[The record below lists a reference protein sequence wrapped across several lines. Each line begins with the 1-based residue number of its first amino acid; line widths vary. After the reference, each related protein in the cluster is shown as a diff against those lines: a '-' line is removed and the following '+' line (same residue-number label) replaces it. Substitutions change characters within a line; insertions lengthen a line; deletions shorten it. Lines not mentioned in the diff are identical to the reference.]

1 MDSPIKPYQIAI
13 PDSAIERLKTK
24 LSLATFPGET
34 TFSNDWKYGAP
45 LDEIRRLAKVW
56 LEKYDWRQAEAELNR
71 LPQFTTTLS
80 VEGHEEALRIHFIHQ
95 KSERPNS
102 IPLLFCHGSE
112 AGYQGPGSFIE
123 VTKILPLLTSSD
135 KGDEPT
141 FHVVAPSLPNYGFS
155 QRTSKPGFGIPQCAE
170 VCHKLMLQLGYN
182 KYVTQ
187 GGDWGFFVTRA
198 MGILY
203 PSHVL
208 ASHINFILALAPSL
222 RYSPLLCLEYLMGR
236 YSPAEK
242 AGLQRSRWFY
252 TEGSGYNQ
260 MQRSK
265 PHTLGFALADS
276 PVALLAWIYEKLR
289 DWTDEYP
296 WTDEEILTWISMYLF
311 SEAGADASIRLY
323 YEAFHPATGA
333 GEGDSAL
340 NPLLKWSGIPLG
352 LSYFPKDVIVLPS
365 SWGRTLG
372 PVVFETRHEE
382 GGHFAAYEKPELVVR
397 DLRKM
402 FGKGGIDVRLDG

>member
-1 MDSPIKPYQIAI
+1 MDTRIKPYQIAI

-45 LDEIRRLAKVW
+45 LDEIKRLAKVW
-56 LEKYDWRQAEAELNR
+56 LEKYDWRRAEAELNR

-102 IPLLFCHGSE
+102 IPLLFCHGSDLE
-112 AGYQGPGSFIE
+112 ARLWD
-123 VTKILPLLTSSD
+123 T
-135 KGDEPT
+135 
-141 FHVVAPSLPNYGFS
+141 A
-155 QRTSKPGFGIPQCAE
+155 
-170 VCHKLMLQLGYN
+170 VCG
-182 KYVTQ
+182 VTQ

-208 ASHINFILALAPSL
+208 ASHINFILALAPSAL
-222 RYSPLLCLEYLMGR
+222 YSPLLCLRYLIGR
-236 YSPAEK
+236 YTPAEK
-242 AGLQRSRWFY
+242 AGLRRTRWFY
-252 TEGSGYNQ
+252 TEGSGYNH

-289 DWTDEYP
+289 EWTDEYS

-323 YEAFHPATGA
+323 YEAFHQATGA